1 MRKFF
6 LYFVLFGL
14 WSSWLNSKYKC
25 LIQIYSIVPTITI
38 FSCVAFFSQLY
49 EYTSLGRI
57 ISNTSFILI
66 LMVHSIVS
74 IETLLSS
81 NIQVELIKK
90 FSLVDRLF
98 HTKLRVSIPY
108 LNEKQTLLTQYC
120 ILVPI
125 MVFSKIVIVIY
136 FRIRKRSINFT
147 VSSMYS
153 TLFLRLRLIQVLFFV
168 YLVRNRL
175 NLIKRELIKISRSD
189 QCLILSLTKS
199 NVLTVENAPAK
210 PSTFDRLI
218 YIKRI
223 YGELFEISE
232 LINRNFGWS
241 LLTIVTISFLRST
254 VHGYL
259 VFSHLHDNAHNIARG
274 LVSLI
279 IILIPNMVVL
289 VTLALYCSSCSHCVR
304 INRFIFENGKILT
317 FYFDRLRLLREAS
330 TELLWM
336 KIVSH
341 KMNSSVN
348 FQCKWV
354 MNGF

>member
-108 LNEKQTLLTQYC
+108 LKEKQTLLTQYC

-254 VHGYL
+254 VHVWY
-259 VFSHLHDNAHNIARG
+259 SHIYTITH
-274 LVSLI
+274 I
-279 IILIPNMVVL
+279 I
-289 VTLALYCSSCSHCVR
+289 
-304 INRFIFENGKILT
+304 
-317 FYFDRLRLLREAS
+317 
-330 TELLWM
+330 
-336 KIVSH
+336 
-341 KMNSSVN
+341 
-348 FQCKWV
+348 
-354 MNGF
+354 